1 MHSQSTPSSTKC
13 QLEVYCARS
22 GFCREICR
30 PGTVVV
36 SPWIGFATRTQ
47 SSLSSLGSF
56 CEHQSIGT
64 HNSAITAAYGF
75 GVEDAFYS
83 TILASSYLQFNEVR
97 TLSQYFSITDQLNLG
112 VRHIELDIHYFH
124 RQLRI
129 SHCGFSVGVVN
140 YLFHWM
146 ERWLRWM
153 NFAYDTET
161 IGCLPSF
168 NGIPAEDQLLA
179 IPVLEEIAN
188 WLKKECNR
196 DEFVILY
203 LDISDNLAR
212 WKQVRELRTIIL
224 STFDQLLIRP
234 SSSSSSSPSNS
245 TIRLYDLIRMEKRVM
260 IVSRRRF
267 TEMDDIFFYTNT
279 SATCQYP

>member
-1 MHSQSTPSSTKC
+1 
-13 QLEVYCARS
+13 
-22 GFCREICR
+22 
-30 PGTVVV
+30 
-36 SPWIGFATRTQ
+36 
-47 SSLSSLGSF
+47 
-56 CEHQSIGT
+56 
-64 HNSAITAAYGF
+64 
-75 GVEDAFYS
+75 
-83 TILASSYLQFNEVR
+83 
-97 TLSQYFSITDQLNLG
+97 
-112 VRHIELDIHYFH
+112 
-124 RQLRI
+124 
-129 SHCGFSVGVVN
+129 
-140 YLFHWM
+140 
-146 ERWLRWM
+146 M

-234 SSSSSSSPSNS
+234 SSSSSNS